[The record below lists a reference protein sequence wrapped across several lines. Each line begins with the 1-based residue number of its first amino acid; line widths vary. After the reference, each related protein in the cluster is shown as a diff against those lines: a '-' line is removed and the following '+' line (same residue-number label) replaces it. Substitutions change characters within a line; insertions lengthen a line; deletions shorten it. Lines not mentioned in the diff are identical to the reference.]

1 MSTSKSFIQVYRF
14 FEKAFISA
22 LTLLSPESCVQSSLK
37 YSHPKLT
44 VQNTIYDLSNTK
56 IHIIAFG
63 KAAISMVLGAEK
75 GLGDSVIA
83 GGIASVPFGS
93 LLPTNS
99 KIQFFPGAKNNL
111 PDSDSEETTKKIE
124 EYLQKLG
131 SEEIVLF
138 LISGGGSALLPAP
151 IEGITLE
158 EKLKVIKILATNGA
172 TIQELNTVRIA
183 LSRVKGGKLGRLIKG
198 KAISLII
205 SDIIGDPI
213 ELIASGPTVSS
224 IENQKESAFS
234 ILQRFCND
242 KELIPKN
249 VWKILEKQLTTEN
262 QVLSNIQNLIVA
274 SNSIFVKTVVNQLE
288 SETSNEI
295 KASIISTKFE
305 GDATESGKALFNK
318 ALSAAAKLLKSN
330 LWNIEIFAGE
340 TTVSFPSPLPTNANG
355 GRNQEMA
362 LSFFHELIKYQI
374 ESFDNPENLS
384 TGIACLG
391 TDGQDGPTNATGAF
405 CSSNDLQGLN
415 LVDLKTLKSE
425 VELHLSS
432 KTSYNFWSN
441 FNSSK
446 NHVKLGKTGH
456 NLMDSHSKK
465 VYKPITEN
473 RVQKE
478 TFKKKLTRKLRY
490 LQNITLKI
498 KAQMG

>member
-1 MSTSKSFIQVYRF
+1 MLTSKSFIQVYRP

-44 VQNTIYDLSNTK
+44 VQNTNYDLSNTK

-63 KAAISMVLGAEK
+63 KAAISMVFGAEK
-75 GLGDSVIA
+75 SLGDSVIA

-131 SEEIVLF
+131 ENEIVLF

-183 LSRVKGGKLGRLIKG
+183 LSRVKGGKLGKLVKG

-224 IENQKESAFS
+224 IENQKETAFS
-234 ILQRFCND
+234 ILQRFCSD
-242 KELIPKN
+242 KELIPRN

-274 SNSIFVKTVVNQLE
+274 SNSIFVKTLVNQLE
-288 SETSNEI
+288 SETLNEI
-295 KASIISTKFE
+295 KASTISTQFE
-305 GDATESGKALFNK
+305 GGATESGKAFFNK
-318 ALSAAAKLLKSN
+318 ALSAAKLLKSDS
-330 LWNIEIFAGE
+330 WNIEIFAGE
-340 TTVSFPSPLPTNANG
+340 TTVSFPSPPPINANG

-362 LSFFHELIKYQI
+362 LSFFLELIKHQI
-374 ESFDNPENLS
+374 ETFENLENVKL
-384 TGIACLG
+384 GIACLG

-405 CSSNDLQGLN
+405 CSTDDLQGLN
-415 LVDLKTLKSE
+415 LADLKSLKSE
-425 VELHLSS
+425 AELHLSS
-432 KTSYNFWSN
+432 KTSYNFWSK
-441 FNSSK
+441 FNSSM

-456 NLMDSHSKK
+456 NLMD
-465 VYKPITEN
+465 VYAIFY
-473 RVQKE
+473 
-478 TFKKKLTRKLRY
+478 FKH
-490 LQNITLKI
+490 Q
-498 KAQMG
+498 